1 MQIAV
6 IWQSGIFI
14 YILVLKGKALL
25 PYAAKQYS
33 KKKKSLKLDSTLH
46 YVMNKLIHPSKFGD
60 GELHARHQIDSH
72 VWNIIFSFSSGFWL
86 QWQGQGD

>member
-33 KKKKSLKLDSTLH
+33 KKKKVSEAGYHS
-46 YVMNKLIHPSKFGD
+46 
-60 GELHARHQIDSH
+60 ELCYEQTHSPE
-72 VWNIIFSFSSGFWL
+72 
-86 QWQGQGD
+86 